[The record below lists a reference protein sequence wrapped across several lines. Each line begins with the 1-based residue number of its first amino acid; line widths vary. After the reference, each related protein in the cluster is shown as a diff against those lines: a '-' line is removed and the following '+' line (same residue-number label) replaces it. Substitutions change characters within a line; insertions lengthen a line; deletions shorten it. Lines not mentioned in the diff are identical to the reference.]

1 MILKIRTRAYLSPG
15 PFFDTK
21 LFKRAI
27 GESFDAILM
36 LPRMGTYLFPLTTAA
51 WPAGP
56 LCSEPPEKPL
66 NDYFLPFVYSS
77 NAPKINPC
85 RFGDSF
91 IFKKYSMKKLFLALL
106 LLGAGV
112 SGAVAQCEKK
122 SVLSS
127 SKTEYLDA
135 NGELQRSVDET
146 STVEFDNKEI
156 LIQAG
161 PNTTMQGSIS
171 SITCEWKTPFKEGK
185 TVLKA
190 AVTDPQ
196 GQTVNLTI
204 TIEGKDGKIS
214 FIAEIAERPDM
225 KVRLVVDKFE
235 EKK

>member
-1 MILKIRTRAYLSPG
+1 LQLSSHR
-15 PFFDTK
+15 
-21 LFKRAI
+21 LFVCEK
-27 GESFDAILM
+27 STL
-36 LPRMGTYLFPLTTAA
+36 
-51 WPAGP
+51 
-56 LCSEPPEKPL
+56 KPL
-66 NDYFLPFVYSS
+66 INEFLPFVYSVCAA
-77 NAPKINPC
+77 NLRAG

-91 IFKKYSMKKLFLALL
+91 IFKKYSMKKFFLTLL
-106 LLGAGV
+106 LAGTG
-112 SGAVAQCEKK
+112 SLIALAQCEKK
-122 SVLSS
+122 SIVSS
-127 SKTEYLDA
+127 SKTEYLDV

-156 LIQAG
+156 FIQAG

-204 TIEGKDGKIS
+204 SIEGKDGKIS
-214 FIAEIAERPDM
+214 FMAEIAERPDM